1 MKSMKC
7 RIIAMLMVTVMILS
21 QVSVSVSA
29 ATVNNETGTEE
40 KTMSTV
46 SGTEITSDDTVEEN
60 ADKNAEKAESEESER
75 GDIVSVNTG
84 MGNYEVC
91 ENPEEGGEGFEAD
104 GSYTIQIPEKN
115 PFFPYEVQFT
125 HNGAVTTEWFMTPD
139 SCIEIGGHVFK
150 ANADFDGSEI
160 TQMSLNVA
168 GQEVVIYP
176 ERKNF
181 LDNVLEEESLLPLQP
196 GTGLQPLDLTGFT
209 PVELTNVSMAS
220 VFAGQDAITDTS
232 KIAWTWASDE
242 YTVNMLGDHINLSY
256 PAGSYSSTD
265 WTVIVGDD
273 QLNGNNKEYSVRVK
287 YDNTI
292 LRWLVP
298 TVYTQDDVGNRTE
311 VEVSSYRYNTLYRS
325 DYGYNSTY
333 GSEWVDIPAD
343 ILYSQKDLYYG
354 FRINAAFV
362 ANRRYDHIKIY
373 EGRFNSAQEAM
384 AGIDITDKILDVD
397 MSHKDA
403 GYKEQFSLSEFTIV
417 TFDAEGRATGCQFF
431 EMRLSSPSSS
441 YSYAY
446 YDGLY
451 TASGQSVY
459 GNYITD
465 SNDYRV
471 YKLYKDN
478 PANGIYYFKMKYY
491 QNGSSIA
498 DPLSKVT
505 AAYVGTY
512 SSVTEA
518 QAAGAQDIK
527 AELFG
532 KIGYPSDYSQG
543 VRFTVFVGEKVSYYA
558 VRTEEG
564 YKSAATG
571 ISFDGLKDRNGNR
584 IESYTVPYNHDSYGE
599 NNYRAFL
606 VKPDTDISNLAPIFS
621 ASEGINLYAPG
632 SSTPEVSGESYHD
645 FSGGPIQYTASAE
658 NGINAA
664 NVWLSVIKA
673 VNGRGQLYISSTA
686 DKDAE
691 TRVENGIIYS
701 KREIFLS
708 SLNSYHDIFVMNTGT
723 EAFPA
728 MSAEL
733 ESDVLRLDEYW
744 DFKGQY
750 ELAGVDIDHLGR
762 NNYTKNIA
770 KLRLRIKDGVDPGA
784 EISGTLTIKS
794 NGNILAVL
802 TLTGMAGNPK
812 ITTTEIP
819 AAVKYVPYGSMIQN
833 SNKYSNNVITYE
845 MTYGVLPEG
854 MELRP
859 NGELYGVPKETG
871 EFEFGVRIT
880 GSINGFTSD
889 PSYFTL
895 TVVDN
900 TDPNVD
906 GATDEGYTVLQRI
919 PNLTMDDPNSYTFV
933 SEGVYT
939 EYKAVYLDG
948 EKLVE
953 GVDYTSES
961 GSTRITLRSQ
971 TLVSSNTEGAHTIGV
986 EFRSSSD
993 DSLKRAAQNYRIIP
1007 GSINDR
1013 VGGGTAGSGSSIN
1026 MAPIRYTVKSGDTLW
1041 KIAKQFY
1048 GNGAM
1053 WTKIYADNK
1062 STIKNPNRIYV
1073 GQVLLIYPS
1082 IGDGTYITES
1092 GAKTYRVKRGDTLWS
1107 IAEEMYGKGKRW
1119 KKIYNANKGTLSDPN
1134 KLYAGQVLI
1143 IPN

>member
-7 RIIAMLMVTVMILS
+7 RIIAMLMVTVMVLS
-21 QVSVSVSA
+21 QVSVSVAA
-29 ATVNNETGTEE
+29 ATVEDGTGIVR
-40 KTMSTV
+40 KTMGTV
-46 SGTEITSDDTVEEN
+46 SGTEITSDDAVEEM
-60 ADKNAEKAESEESER
+60 ESEESEK

-84 MGNYEVC
+84 MGNYDVC
-91 ENPEEGGEGFEAD
+91 ENPEEGEEGFEAD

-139 SCIEIGGHVFK
+139 SGIEVGGHVFK
-150 ANADFDGSEI
+150 VNADFDGSEI

-176 ERKNF
+176 ERKKF
-181 LDNVLEEESLLPLQP
+181 EDNVLEEESLLPLP
-196 GTGLQPLDLTGFT
+196 TDSFTVDLSKFT

-220 VFAGQDAITDTS
+220 VFAGQVVLSDTD
-232 KIAWTWASDE
+232 KISWTYLSGE
-242 YTVNMLGDHINLSY
+242 YTVSSSGDGINLSY
-256 PAGSYSSTD
+256 GIPSSSAS
-265 WTVIVGDD
+265 WTMILGND
-273 QLNGNNKEYSVRVK
+273 QLNGNNVK
-287 YDNTI
+287 YYVTVKHTNG
-292 LRWLVP
+292 REWLVP
-298 TVYTQDDVGNRTE
+298 TVYTQDTNGNRTL
-311 VEVSSYRYNTLYRS
+311 VNIDSYYYSVSRS
-325 DYGYNSTY
+325 GYGFNSTQGTEY
-333 GSEWVDIPAD
+333 ITVPTHTFNENTDI
-343 ILYSQKDLYYG
+343 YYG
-354 FRINAAFV
+354 FDINEVVV
-362 ANRRYDHIKIY
+362 ANKQYDHIKIY

-384 AGIDITDKILDVD
+384 AGTDITSQILNVN
-397 MSHKDA
+397 MSQKDA
-403 GYKEQFSLSEFTIV
+403 GYLYQGGYPEFTAV
-417 TFDAEGRATGCQFF
+417 TFDTGGNPTGCQYFRT
-431 EMRLSSPSSS
+431 EISSPGN
-441 YSYAY
+441 Y
-446 YDGLY
+446 YNGISVGGLY
-451 TASGQSVY
+451 TASGRGVFGSGGY
-459 GNYITD
+459 SG
-465 SNDYRV
+465 DYYV

-478 PANGIYYFKMKYY
+478 PANGTYYLRMYYY
-491 QNGSSIA
+491 QNGTSLE
-498 DPLSKVT
+498 DPLGKIT

-512 SSVTEA
+512 SSVAEA
-518 QAAGAQDIK
+518 QAAGAQDII
-527 AELFG
+527 ADLFG
-532 KIGYPSDYSQG
+532 KSGYPSDYSQG
-543 VRFTVFVGEKVSYYA
+543 VRFTVFAGEEISYYA

-571 ISFDGLKDRNGNR
+571 VSFTGLKDRNGNH
-584 IESYTVPYNHDSYGE
+584 IESYIVPYDEDSYGE
-599 NNYRAFL
+599 SNYRALL
-606 VKPDTDISNLAPIFS
+606 VKPEEDVTYLAPEFS
-621 ASEGINLYAPG
+621 ASEGINLYASG
-632 SSTPEVSGESYHD
+632 SNNPEISGKSYHD
-645 FSGGPIQYTASAE
+645 FSGGPIQYTVSAE

-664 NVWLSVIKA
+664 NIWLSVIKA
-673 VNGRGQLYISSTA
+673 INGRGQLYISSTA

-691 TRVENGIIYS
+691 TRIENGIIYS
-701 KREIFLS
+701 KREIFLN
-708 SLNSYHDIFVMNTGT
+708 SLSSYHDIFVMNTGT

-728 MSAEL
+728 MSVEL

-744 DFKGQY
+744 DFKGQH
-750 ELAGVDIDHLGR
+750 ELAGVDIDNLGGTGNR
-762 NNYTKNIA
+762 NNIA
-770 KLRLRIKDGVDPGA
+770 KLRLRVKDGVDSGA

-794 NGNILAVL
+794 NGVTLAVL
-802 TLTGMAGNPK
+802 TLTGMAGNPQ
-812 ITTTEIP
+812 ITTAEIP
-819 AAVKYVPYGSMIQN
+819 AAVKYVPYGTMIQN

-889 PSYFTL
+889 SSDFTL
-895 TVVDN
+895 IVNDN

-933 SEGVYT
+933 SEGVYG

-1013 VGGGTAGSGSSIN
+1013 VGGGAAGSSSSIN

-1041 KIAKQFY
+1041 KIARQFY

-1062 STIKNPNRIYV
+1062 TTIKNPNRIYV

-1119 KKIYNANKGTLSDPN
+1119 KKIYEANKGTLSDPN
-1134 KLYAGQVLI
+1134 KLYAGQILI